1 MLSAAVAV
9 GLGVAGAAPGAAVAR
24 RAFVTSVSGTGNIAS
39 WAGATG
45 VTVLDKGDSIC
56 RARATAAGLPNPTT
70 YRVWMSTSATDAY
83 CHVQGLTGQKAT
95 GCGGGAQPGAGPW
108 YLQNGVTP
116 FSPAL
121 AELTGPGKV
130 IYRPVLL
137 EETGFEPDYA
147 NGGYWTGTT
156 ADGVLDASRSCLDW
170 TSASVGEF
178 GGQGHSVASAYSWT
192 AGILYSCD
200 VPGHL
205 LCFEP
210 GASQPFNL
218 GWSPS
223 AIAFVSSQSGP
234 GELAA
239 WPQAGGAT
247 GLAAGDAICR
257 NLAAA
262 AHLPAPE
269 SFVAWLSDATQDARD
284 RVTIDANF
292 RRVDN
297 YPIASWRTP
306 T

>member
-1 MLSAAVAV
+1 M
-9 GLGVAGAAPGAAVAR
+9 
-24 RAFVTSVSGTGNIAS
+24 
-39 WAGATG
+39 
-45 VTVLDKGDSIC
+45 
-56 RARATAAGLPNPTT
+56 
-70 YRVWMSTSATDAY
+70 
-83 CHVQGLTGQKAT
+83 
-95 GCGGGAQPGAGPW
+95 
-108 YLQNGVTP
+108 
-116 FSPAL
+116 
-121 AELTGPGKV
+121 
-130 IYRPVLL
+130 
-137 EETGFEPDYA
+137 
-147 NGGYWTGTT
+147 
-156 ADGVLDASRSCLDW
+156 
-170 TSASVGEF
+170 
-178 GGQGHSVASAYSWT
+178 ASAYSWT

-284 RVTIDANF
+284 RVTVDANF

-297 YPIASWRTP
+297 YPIASSHADLIDGFATNSLHVDENGSHAGIAYGVATGTFGDGTATVDDCNGWTSATAAFSVTFGSASLARSAGWTEGHFNTCEIP
-306 T
+306 HRIYCFANVVTVFWDGFENGGTTRWSASVP